1 MKNHPLVRQANAI
14 MLCVWIL
21 VGAACAGLTIQQ
33 VADTSLQIA
42 QQVYALASG
51 YYAINAPAMTP
62 ENTALFKKY
71 LDGFALALE
80 TGQGLNGFVQ
90 RWYQFLQ
97 GY

>member
-1 MKNHPLVRQANAI
+1 MVKKANVA
-14 MLCVWIL
+14 MLCVWLL
-21 VGAACAGLTIQQ
+21 VLAACAGMTIQQ

-51 YYAINAPAMTP
+51 YYAINSPAMSAD
-62 ENTALFKKY
+62 NQALFKTY

-80 TGQGLNGFVQ
+80 TGQGLSGFVQ